1 MKAIKLIMATRKAKL
16 WVYMAKGLKF
26 ENVWW
31 MKKIYAAN
39 DEMFNGKCVQYERK
53 RMASKERNRWEKLIV
68 NASMSEKYTTKT
80 HENTHTLTVL
90 FSTIL
95 SLHSVFVLMIVIIV
109 DSMNAIH
116 IIGV

>member
-1 MKAIKLIMATRKAKL
+1 
-16 WVYMAKGLKF
+16 
-26 ENVWW
+26 
-31 MKKIYAAN
+31 
-39 DEMFNGKCVQYERK
+39 
-53 RMASKERNRWEKLIV
+53 
-68 NASMSEKYTTKT
+68 MSEKYTTKT